1 MPLFVLLSIWTEE
14 LSAFESLLKTSLR
27 SLLLNCSLLDSGA
40 NATVRKKKKWNTVY
54 WLLDL
59 LNIISLFIFSYLLC
73 SLLCNVL
80 CFIQCTFSSRN
91 NVKSTRL
98 NLQGLHTCSTFLM
111 KMKMLEGD
119 TVSWLWTWCRIQILG
134 SVIYKLLG
142 LCLRELG
149 WRKISFLLVDKDCEL
164 GKQ

>member
-1 MPLFVLLSIWTEE
+1 MLLSERKRNETQYIDFWIFWILFLYLFSLIFFVLC
-14 LSAFESLLKTSLR
+14 SAMYCALY
-27 SLLLNCSLLDSGA
+27 
-40 NATVRKKKKWNTVY
+40 NAPLAPEIKP
-54 WLLDL
+54 
-59 LNIISLFIFSYLLC
+59 
-73 SLLCNVL
+73 
-80 CFIQCTFSSRN
+80 
-91 NVKSTRL
+91 TRP

-149 WRKISFLLVDKDCEL
+149 WRKISFLLVDRLRTRKAIMLTQIAVAREIEP
-164 GKQ
+164 KQNLLKKMQYSCQILLR